1 MSEVWRRARSG
12 GGDAGDRPAA
22 GGLRA
27 ALVALLL
34 TLVLAVVLGFCGRGD
49 AYAVASCLEDAKLRQ
64 VDNRRV
70 GAAEDIEALGSAPEE
85 ADDFVSA
92 VDSAGRDVYVLVYD
106 SVSDAEDAQAEV
118 APGLESGARGNKL
131 LVFSPTIG
139 NQDRLAVEKC
149 FLEDDVNAAR

>member
-1 MSEVWRRARSG
+1 MAPDRGA
-12 GGDAGDRPAA
+12 DAGDRSGAEP
-22 GGLRA
+22 LRG
-27 ALVALLL
+27 ALIAFLL
-34 TLVLAVVLGFCGRGD
+34 TLVLAVVLGFWGRGD
-49 AYAVASCLEDAKLRQ
+49 AYAVASCLEDAKLRE

-92 VDSAGRDVYVLVYD
+92 VDSGGRDVYVLVYD
-106 SVSDAEDAQAEV
+106 SVSAAEDAQAEV

-139 NQDRLAVEKC
+139 NQDRLAVEEC
-149 FLEDDVNAAR
+149 FLEDDANVAR